1 MLNYKLLIMRKLLL
15 SIAATLAVLPAFA
28 GGLMTNTNQSAAFL
42 RSIARGTTLDSDA
55 VYYNPAGTV
64 FMKDGWHIGI
74 SDQMALQ
81 TRSTTSTFAPFKM
94 GANNNGSDTKEFK
107 GSVFSALIPSFHLTW
122 KKNRWAVMFGIG
134 VNGGGGT
141 IKYPGGL
148 ASFERQFSAIPL
160 AITQMGSG
168 LSQMMGQSQPMVSA
182 NQYSMDMLLKG
193 NSMTLAFNVGGAF
206 RITKWLSAA
215 IQLRVGY
222 TSNGYTGYIKNIMT
236 NPTAPAFGL
245 NGDMMR
251 VDQFMGMAA
260 TALKGQLD
268 EATEGKLN
276 DYKALT
282 GDHILNVKQ
291 TGFSVSPI
299 IALAFHYDKW
309 DASIRYEFEMNTKLK
324 TKSAAVSA
332 NDPVINAIFPNG
344 KTVKAE
350 TPALLAVAASRWCGP
365 VKISL
370 GWNHYFDKQAQN
382 SFSES
387 NVVRGNTNEYLA
399 GVEWQINKRWL
410 VSAGAQRTQ
419 FNLKENN
426 YSDMNFSI
434 SAWSVGLGFAVNIIE
449 NIRLNAGF
457 MYTIYDKGVTSIGTA
472 DPYALQ
478 YATAMGMPDA
488 DAVEFATPKDVYK
501 RTSLSWGIGLDLYFG
516 KRK

>member
-1 MLNYKLLIMRKLLL
+1 
-15 SIAATLAVLPAFA
+15 
-28 GGLMTNTNQSAAFL
+28 MTNTNQSAAFL
-42 RSIARGTTLDSDA
+42 RSVARGTTLDSDA

-81 TRSTTSTFAPFKM
+81 TRSTTSTFAPFAM
-94 GANNNGSDTKEFK
+94 GANNNGSATKEFK

-122 KKNRWAVMFGIG
+122 KKNRWAVMFGVG

-148 ASFERQFSAIPL
+148 ASFERMFATLPIQLSAL
-160 AITQMGSG
+160 GATADAYD
-168 LSQMMGQSQPMVSA
+168 A
-182 NQYSMDMLLKG
+182 NMLLKG
-193 NSMTLAFNVGGAF
+193 SSMTLAFNVGGAF

-215 IQLRVGY
+215 VQLRVGY
-222 TSNGYTGYIKNIMT
+222 TSNGYTGYMKNISALVDGNMMPVAGLLA
-236 NPTAPAFGL
+236 PTYAKYQEQYAQLVAAGQ
-245 NGDMMR
+245 GDS
-251 VDQFMGMAA
+251 A
-260 TALKGQLD
+260 TAQQLL
-268 EATEGKLN
+268 GG
-276 DYKALT
+276 LT
-282 GDHILNVKQ
+282 TLGTAIAKTSDHILNVKQ

-382 SFSES
+382 SFS

-399 GVEWQINKRWL
+399 GVEWQIDKRWL

-457 MYTIYDKGVTSIGTA
+457 MYTIYDKGVTSIGTP

-478 YATAMGMPDA
+478 YATAMGMSDA
-488 DAVEFATPKDVYK
+488 DALAFATPKDVYK

>member
-1 MLNYKLLIMRKLLL
+1 MRKLLL
-15 SIAATLAVLPAFA
+15 SIVAVATALPVLA

-42 RSIARGTTLDSDA
+42 RSVARGTTLDSDA

-74 SDQMALQ
+74 SDQMAYQ
-81 TRSTTSTFAPFKM
+81 TRSTTSTFAPFAM
-94 GANNNGSDTKEFK
+94 GANNNGSATKEFK

-122 KKNRWAVMFGIG
+122 KKNRWAVMFGVG

-148 ASFERQFSAIPL
+148 ASFERQFSAIPS
-160 AITQMGSG
+160 AITQMGSNV
-168 LSQMMGQSQPMVSA
+168 SQMMGQSQPMVSA

-206 RITKWLSAA
+206 RITDWLSAA
-215 IQLRVGY
+215 IQVRVGY

-236 NPTAPAFGL
+236 NPTAPDFGL

-251 VDQFMGMAA
+251 VDQFMEMAA
-260 TALKGQLD
+260 TALGHMNVNNPEL
-268 EATEGKLN
+268 ATKLAT
-276 DYKALT
+276 YQALT
-282 GDHILNVKQ
+282 GDHTLDVKQ
-291 TGFSVSPI
+291 TGWSVSPI
-299 IALAFHYDKW
+299 VALAFHHDKW
-309 DASIRYEFEMNTKLK
+309 DASIRYEHKMATKLK
-324 TKSAAVSA
+324 IKSAAVSA
-332 NDPVINAIFPNG
+332 NDPVINSIFPDG
-344 KTVKAE
+344 STVKAE

-370 GWNHYFDKQAQN
+370 GWNHYFDKQAEN
-382 SFSES
+382 SFS

-399 GVEWQINKRWL
+399 GVEWQIDKRWL

-419 FNLKENN
+419 FNLYENN
-426 YSDMNFSI
+426 YSDMNFSV
-434 SAWSVGLGFAVNIIE
+434 SAWSAGLGFAVNIIE

-457 MYTIYDKGVTSIGTA
+457 MYTIYDKGVT
-472 DPYALQ
+472 
-478 YATAMGMPDA
+478 ATGVDA
-488 DAVEFATPKDVYK
+488 ATGLDYKDVYK
-501 RTSLSWGIGLDLYFG
+501 RTSLSWGLGLDFYFG

>member
-42 RSIARGTTLDSDA
+42 RSVARGTTLDSDA

-81 TRSTTSTFAPFKM
+81 TRSTTSTFAPFAM
-94 GANNNGSDTKEFK
+94 GANNNGSATKEFK
-107 GSVFSALIPSFHLTW
+107 GSVFSALIPSLHLTW
-122 KKNRWAVMFGIG
+122 KKNRWAVMFGVG

-148 ASFERQFSAIPL
+148 ASFERMFATLPLQMSAL
-160 AITQMGSG
+160 GVTADAYD
-168 LSQMMGQSQPMVSA
+168 A
-182 NQYSMDMLLKG
+182 NMLLKG
-193 NSMTLAFNVGGAF
+193 SSMTLAFNVGGAF
-206 RITKWLSAA
+206 RITDWLSVAV
-215 IQLRVGY
+215 QVRVGY
-222 TSNGYTGYIKNIMT
+222 TSNGYTGHIKNISFYQVGSKTPT
-236 NPTAPAFGL
+236 NAYDFL
-245 NGDMMR
+245 NPI
-251 VDQFMGMAA
+251 
-260 TALKGQLD
+260 LSPKIGQLD
-268 EATEGKLN
+268 AAYQQYVNAGAGETPEALEYKSTHDELQGKL
-276 DYKALT
+276 DMV
-282 GDHILNVKQ
+282 GDHILDVKQ

-309 DASIRYEFEMNTKLK
+309 DASIRYEFEMGTKLK

-344 KTVKAE
+344 ATVKAE

-382 SFSES
+382 SFS

-434 SAWSVGLGFAVNIIE
+434 SAWSVGTGLAFNITE
-449 NIRLNAGF
+449 GIRLNAGF
-457 MYTIYDKGVTSIGTA
+457 MYTAYDKGVTAKGIDA
-472 DPYALQ
+472 
-478 YATAMGMPDA
+478 ATGL
-488 DAVEFATPKDVYK
+488 EYKDVYK
-501 RTSLSWGIGLDLYFG
+501 RTSISWGLGLDLYFG